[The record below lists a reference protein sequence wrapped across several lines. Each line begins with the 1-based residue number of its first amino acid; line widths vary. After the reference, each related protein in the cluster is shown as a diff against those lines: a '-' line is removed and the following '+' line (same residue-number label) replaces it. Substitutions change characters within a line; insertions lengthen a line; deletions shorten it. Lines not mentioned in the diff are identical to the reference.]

1 MNNLNTNNI
10 DDNDWTVPSEVTFRS
25 HSFFL
30 NYESESLLWGA
41 YLKQSPNLSKEDKKL
56 LD

>member
-1 MNNLNTNNI
+1 MNNLNTDNI